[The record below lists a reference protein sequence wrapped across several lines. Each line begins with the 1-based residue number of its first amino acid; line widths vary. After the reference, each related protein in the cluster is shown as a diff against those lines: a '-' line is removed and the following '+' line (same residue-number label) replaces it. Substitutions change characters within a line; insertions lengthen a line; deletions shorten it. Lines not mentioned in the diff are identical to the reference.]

1 MSDYMGR
8 RIPRLLWTLAMFAF
22 AAGCSSSETAATGGG
37 GAAGAGAGGPVG
49 AVVGEQAAVD
59 SEGAAAEFSRAFQ
72 PVISPFEVFDGF
84 GEAYAHPFLGG
95 FNVPRPQFLDIDG
108 DGDPDLF
115 VQEYTDDVMFLE
127 NTGTPEAAAF
137 TFRTDDY
144 RDLDIGEWYR
154 FADPDQDGDFDLFT
168 EQPYSQ
174 IRYYANVG
182 TPAEPRFVVKADTL
196 RDVNG
201 DDIFSDRQ
209 NIPNVT
215 DIDCDGLPDLFIGR
229 LDGTITRYEAVEA
242 ERDEAPVFEFVTER
256 FEGIEIVAQ
265 FGQPGQMN
273 QPPMPNIPGG
283 NRMDGGGGPNGG
295 ALLFPGRD
303 RSFPPYGESSGF
315 FLAHGG
321 PGSGSSLPHGELATG
336 SLLPHGSTR
345 HGANTMTFADI
356 DLDGDQ
362 DLFWGDFFEPSV
374 LRIENTGTCERPVL
388 RSRPRPFPS
397 PDPMVSSGYN
407 APAFADINGDGRLD
421 FFAGV
426 LGGAFNPNLTV
437 HAPFYFYEQ
446 SGEDAFQLRTRRFLH
461 QIDVGSESYPS
472 FTDFDGDG
480 DLDMLVGNK
489 ISSESS
495 DTAVLTRFENTGTP
509 AAPQFMLRDSLDLH
523 ASYHYAPAFADLD
536 GDGDTEML
544 LGTWNDG
551 VAFYERS
558 EGGFEPV
565 DLKFVQLTRGSHS
578 TPALVD
584 IDADGDLDLF
594 IGETSGTINFYENA
608 GTPSSPSYELV
619 SDEYLGID
627 IGRRSAPSFFDVDED
642 GDYDMIVGTEDSGL
656 LVFRNAGTA
665 SDAAFEPAGAMMLRF
680 PGMAVPAFADLDDD
694 GHMDL
699 VVGGLGG
706 GLRYF
711 DGIRR

>member
-1 MSDYMGR
+1 M
-8 RIPRLLWTLAMFAF
+8 
-22 AAGCSSSETAATGGG
+22 
-37 GAAGAGAGGPVG
+37 
-49 AVVGEQAAVD
+49 
-59 SEGAAAEFSRAFQ
+59 AAEFSRTFQ
-72 PVISPFEVFDGF
+72 PVIAPFDVLDGF
-84 GEAYAHPFLGG
+84 GERYAHPFLGG

-108 DGDPDLF
+108 DDDPDLF
-115 VQEYTDDVMFLE
+115 VQEYTGDLMFLE
-127 NTGTPEAAAF
+127 NTATTDGAEF
-137 TFRTDDY
+137 TFRTYDY
-144 RDLDIGEWYR
+144 LDLDIGEWYR
-154 FADPDQDGDFDLFT
+154 FADPDNDGDFDLFT

-182 TPAEPRFVVKADTL
+182 TPTEPRFVVKADTL

-273 QPPMPNIPGG
+273 QPPMPNIPRG
-283 NRMDGGGGPNGG
+283 NQMDGRGGPNSGG
-295 ALLFPGRD
+295 LLR
-303 RSFPPYGESSGF
+303 RGEPNTGS
-315 FLAHGG
+315 LLPQDG
-321 PGSGSSLPHGELATG
+321 PNTG

-356 DLDGDQ
+356 DLDGDE

-388 RSRPRPFPS
+388 RSRPRPFPP
-397 PDPMVSSGYN
+397 PDPLVSSGYN
-407 APAFADINGDGRLD
+407 APAFADVTGDGRLD

-437 HAPFYFYEQ
+437 HAPFYYFEQ
-446 SGEDAFQLRTRRFLH
+446 LGDDNFQLRTRRFLH

-472 FTDFDGDG
+472 FTDLDGDG

-495 DTAVLTRFENTGTP
+495 DTAILTRFENTGT
-509 AAPQFMLRDSLDLH
+509 AASPQFVLRDSLDLH
-523 ASYHYAPAFADLD
+523 TSYHYAPAFADLD

-551 VAFYERS
+551 VAFYEWS
-558 EGGFEPV
+558 EDGFEPV
-565 DLKFVQLTRGSHS
+565 DLGYVELTRGSHS

-594 IGETSGTINFYENA
+594 VGETSGTINFYRNV
-608 GTPSSPSYELV
+608 GGPSAPSFELV

-627 IGRRSAPSFFDVDED
+627 VGRRSVPAFFDVDDD
-642 GDYDMIVGTEDSGL
+642 GDFDMIVGTEDSGVL
-656 LVFRNAGTA
+656 LYRNVGTA
-665 SDAAFEPAGAMMLRF
+665 SDAAFESEGAMTLRF
-680 PGMAVPAFADLDDD
+680 PSMAVPAFIDLNDD
-694 GHMDL
+694 GLVDL

-711 DGIRR
+711 AGIRR